1 MLILLEDP
9 VLVLF
14 HLLMS
19 YNVRFEVAGLYKLR
33 GTALDGTDEELLP
46 SVDAHMGAE
55 VKIQGEALPTACK
68 GALEGPL
75 TCVHQEVA
83 GQLAALIEGA
93 PTLCTHEASGRMQ
106 HKVLPQGGFIPQPLC
121 ASNVRTRECL
131 WSALVFILRELLISK
146 FSELLRTCRSVS
158 GAPPAGDFLLAMYLE
173 SQRCASSSAHLSGR
187 GFCFASSFMYPKEHS
202 LRFSKDLR
210 RKASFRLGSEN

>member
-68 GALEGPL
+68 GAPEGLL
-75 TCVHQEVA
+75 TCVH
-83 GQLAALIEGA
+83 
-93 PTLCTHEASGRMQ
+93 
-106 HKVLPQGGFIPQPLC
+106 
-121 ASNVRTRECL
+121 
-131 WSALVFILRELLISK
+131 
-146 FSELLRTCRSVS
+146 
-158 GAPPAGDFLLAMYLE
+158 
-173 SQRCASSSAHLSGR
+173 
-187 GFCFASSFMYPKEHS
+187 
-202 LRFSKDLR
+202 
-210 RKASFRLGSEN
+210 